1 MNVAEWI
8 IVAILS
14 LTLLAFLIVGIILM
28 LKLMDLSKDAQRII
42 AKGQDLADN
51 ANGVVSNV
59 KGMTALGGTME
70 MIVNK
75 YVNPKIK
82 EKLREKE
89 KEDGRK

>member
-42 AKGQDLADN
+42 AKGKDLADN